1 MKSLTQLIK
10 ESIIDE
16 SCNASKGKKIARINS
31 KTGYYKNINESNV
44 NIELD
49 WTKSNERIDYET
61 KKLVSAITDKYRNL
75 LNRGSNPSF
84 SDVAYDYLSDNGYDE
99 DEATDLSYE
108 LEDIFNQVS
117 LIRESKTEKDVPYE
131 NLNTADEVIT
141 YAKTLSD
148 FTFKDEESGLGK
160 NGLKAFSLT
169 NKNGLKIIVDFFND
183 SEYICDFEDKDGN
196 SLYRMPSTRNNH
208 ETNWKDKL
216 NPKTW
221 SRKMI
226 SATESR
232 ISKYNANA
240 KRAKNRYDHFGK
252 SSDYNKYLQEKTWA
266 QRESRSLEKIKKIAE
281 LS

>member
-10 ESIIDE
+10 ESII
-16 SCNASKGKKIARINS
+16 
-31 KTGYYKNINESNV
+31 
-44 NIELD
+44 LD
-49 WTKSNERIDYET
+49 KAP
-61 KKLVSAITDKYRNL
+61 K
-75 LNRGSNPSF
+75 
-84 SDVAYDYLSDNGYDE
+84 
-99 DEATDLSYE
+99 DL
-108 LEDIFNQVS
+108 
-117 LIRESKTEKDVPYE
+117 KDVPYE

-169 NKNGLKIIVDFFND
+169 NKNGLKIIVDFFDD
-183 SEYICDFEDKDGN
+183 SEYVYDIEDKDGN
-196 SLYRMPSTRNNH
+196 SLYRMPSTRINH

-252 SSDYNKYLQEKTWA
+252 TSDYNKYLEEKTWA
-266 QRESRSLEKIKKIAE
+266 QRESRSLEKIKNFNRITVGSMEQMRALIDAIDDIMKGADA
-281 LS
+281 